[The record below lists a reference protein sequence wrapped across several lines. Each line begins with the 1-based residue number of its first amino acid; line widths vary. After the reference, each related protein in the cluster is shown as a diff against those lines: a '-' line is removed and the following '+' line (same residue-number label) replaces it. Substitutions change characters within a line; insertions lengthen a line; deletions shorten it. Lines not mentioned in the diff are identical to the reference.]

1 MRKNRTIKQAIAE
14 IMGMADRPMS
24 VSEVYQ
30 AIIDN
35 DFYAFKAEDPI
46 GIVRSQIRRHCEG
59 IHFSAASPTKHFVM
73 IASGQYWLK
82 GVDFSQRG
90 KSDGKPAVVE
100 EEISSENLEFLHQ
113 EYVAMFRQQ
122 VARQLK
128 RLTPSEFEYFS
139 MMLLKAYGFDEMT
152 VTKKSRDG
160 GIDGY
165 GSLKVG
171 LASLKVAFQSKRWN
185 KNSVGRPDISQFRGD
200 IQGRYEQGYFFTTST
215 FTSEAQN
222 ASFQTG
228 AVPIIL
234 VDCELILDLMIE
246 KQLGIEIDNLPLYRN
261 ALDLVVAELEDT
273 IT

>member
-14 IMGMADRPMS
+14 VMRMADRPMS
-24 VSEVYQ
+24 VSEIYQ

-35 DFYAFKAEDPI
+35 DFYVFKAEDPI

-59 IHFSAASPTKHFVM
+59 MHFSSASPTKHFVM
-73 IASGQYWLK
+73 ISSGRYWLK
-82 GVDFSQRG
+82 GVGYSQHE
-90 KSDGKPAVVE
+90 KSDEKPTLE
-100 EEISSENLEFLHQ
+100 EEISSENLEFLHH

-139 MMLLKAYGFDEMT
+139 MMLLKAYGFNEMT
-152 VTKKSRDG
+152 VTRKSRDG

-171 LASLKVAFQSKRWN
+171 LASLKVAFQSKRWK
-185 KNSVGRPDISQFRGD
+185 KNPVGRPDISQFRGD

-261 ALDLVVAELEDT
+261 ALDLVVAELEDS
-273 IT
+273 IS